1 MNVTIQSIHFD
12 ADQKL
17 TDFVTKKLDKLE
29 SHTNKIVSA
38 EVYLRVDKPATHNNK
53 ITEIKIQIPGHT
65 LFSKEQSATFE
76 EATDAAVDSLR
87 QQLRRTLEKMRAS

>member
-1 MNVTIQSIHFD
+1 MNITIQSIHFD

-65 LFSKEQSATFE
+65 LFSKEQSSTFE

>member
-1 MNVTIQSIHFD
+1 MNITIQSIHFD

-38 EVYLRVDKPATHNNK
+38 EVYLRVDKPATHHNK

-65 LFSKEQSATFE
+65 LFSKEQSSTFE

>member
-1 MNVTIQSIHFD
+1 MNITIQSIHFD

-65 LFSKEQSATFE
+65 LFSKEQSSTFE

-87 QQLRRTLEKMRAS
+87 QQLRRTLEKMRAI

>member
-1 MNVTIQSIHFD
+1 MNITIQSIHFD

-17 TDFVTKKLDKLE
+17 TDFVSKKLDKLE

-65 LFSKEQSATFE
+65 LFSKEQSSTFE
-76 EATDAAVDSLR
+76 ESTDAAVDSLR
-87 QQLRRTLEKMRAS
+87 QQLRRTLDKMRTS